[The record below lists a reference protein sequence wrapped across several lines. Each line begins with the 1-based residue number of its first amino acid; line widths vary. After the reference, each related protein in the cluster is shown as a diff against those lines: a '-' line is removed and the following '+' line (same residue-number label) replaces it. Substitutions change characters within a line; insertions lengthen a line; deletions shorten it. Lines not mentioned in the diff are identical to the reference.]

1 MKVTYQAS
9 SKSRHPT
16 IDNGMIVNY
25 ANSKRSGFKIR
36 WYFLLFLV
44 AAPVALVLWILLR
57 PHIFVL
63 GSGIITT
70 EPLEI
75 RAPAQGDLISIIAK
89 ASQQLNAGDPLLIIK
104 DPQLDSQIVEL
115 ERQLKMLNGPDAEIH
130 QMILAQFKTRID
142 IASQGLWRQNGL
154 LKSYTDFQHKGIVP
168 NADMAAVLQA
178 HTASKMA
185 LSQAKLDLIQMRQQ
199 QIIEQT
205 AGVIAQSR
213 HEITLE
219 LARLQARKSQLVM
232 KAPNKGRV
240 ADILVQPGELIA
252 QGQPMI
258 LISGRDDPLILAYFE
273 PKYFEYAV
281 LGQKATV
288 KLPNGDSFTAHISE
302 PTELV
307 GKLPKQLSG
316 PFDGEKSML
325 QVTLSPDLKLPPVIE
340 GIPVEVS
347 FDRHFAV
354 VQNAELLLEKNF
366 LASFFSS
373 YFKTTNEE

>member
-1 MKVTYQAS
+1 MIVTYQAS
-9 SKSRHPT
+9 SKSQHPT
-16 IDNGMIVNY
+16 IDNGMVVNY

-36 WYFLLFLV
+36 WYLLLFLV
-44 AAPVALVLWILLR
+44 TAPVALVLWILLR

-75 RAPAQGDLISIIAK
+75 RAPAQGDLISVIAK
-89 ASQQLNAGDPLLIIK
+89 TSQQLNAGDPLLVIK
-104 DPQLDSQIVEL
+104 DPQLDSQIAEL
-115 ERQLKMLNGPDAEIH
+115 ERQLSMLNDPDSETH
-130 QMILAQFKTRID
+130 QLILAEFETRIN
-142 IASQGLWRQNGL
+142 IASQGLWRQNSL
-154 LKSYTDFQHKGIVP
+154 LKSYIDFKQKGIVP
-168 NADMAAVLQA
+168 NSDMAAVLQA

-185 LSQAKLDLIQMRQQ
+185 LAQAKVDLMQIRQQ

-205 AGVIAQSR
+205 AGAIAQSR
-213 HEITLE
+213 HGIKLE
-219 LARLQARKSQLVM
+219 LVRLQARKSQLVM
-232 KAPNKGRV
+232 KAPYKGRV

-258 LISGRDDPLILAYFE
+258 LISGRDDPLILAYLD

-288 KLPNGDSFTAHISE
+288 KLPNGDDFTAYISE

-325 QVTLSPDLKLPPVIE
+325 QVTLSPDSKLPPMIE
-340 GIPVEVS
+340 GVPVEVS
-347 FDRHFAV
+347 FDRHWTF
-354 VQNAELLLEKNF
+354 VQNAGLLFEKNW
-366 LASFFSS
+366 LAYFPSLFS
-373 YFKTTNEE
+373 TIN